1 MRPELALQRLPGE
14 AADFGL
20 GLAPAAGAAADEV
33 AVDPVALD
41 EVFEHAGEEGDV
53 AAGVD
58 LEVVVGDLGAEQGAL
73 GDRGNP
79 VAVQPRL
86 LIGIDDEDLGSGFFG
101 VVQILG
107 GHRLIVGQV
116 GADQNDQVGAD
127 PVRVGAGGG
136 GTADGGAEAGGAGRV
151 ADAGA
156 GIDMIG
162 AEEARDFLVGVVGFV
177 GEAARGHIPGQAL
190 GIDFAQG
197 GGDASDGFIPGDD
210 AEAFVALGAHH
221 RRRQASHLAQLP
233 LGESAQSGGILEQ
246 VRVHGGHGVE
256 PQQLQTHGAEVNAL
270 HRPVVHAAGAQR
282 AAVATAIAQDAK
294 GVAQAVAVLPD
305 RIQNVSVI
313 VGVLLVE
320 TVGYEAD
327 PVPLVDLL
335 GPVFGK
341 LCHRGLL
348 PHDVVLVAGFPCV
361 AANWRMS
368 RAKWFP
374 TD

>member
-1 MRPELALQRLPGE
+1 MSERVRPGAALQRLPGE
-14 AADFGL
+14 AAHLGL
-20 GLAPAAGAAADEV
+20 GIAPAAGAAGNKV
-33 AVDPVALD
+33 AVEPVALD
-41 EVFEHAGEEGDV
+41 QVFEHAGEKRDV
-53 AAGVD
+53 APGVN
-58 LEVVVGDLGAEQGAL
+58 LEVIVGDLGAEQRAL

-86 LIGIDDEDLGSGFFG
+86 LIGINDEDLGSGLFG

-107 GHRLIVGQV
+107 SHRLIVGQV
-116 GADQNDQVGAD
+116 GADQHHQVSAD
-127 PVRVGAGGG
+127 PVGVGAGGG
-136 GTADGGAEAGGAGRV
+136 GTAHGGTEAGGAGRV

-162 AEEARDFLVGVVGFV
+162 AEEARDLLVRIIGFV
-177 GEAARGHIPGQAL
+177 GKAARGHIPGQAL

-197 GGDASDGFIPGDD
+197 GGHTPDGFVPGDD
-210 AEAFVALGAHH
+210 AKALVALGAHH
-221 RRRQASHLAQLP
+221 RRRQAAHLSQLS
-233 LGESAQSGGILEQ
+233 LGESMQSAGILEQ

-256 PQQLQTHGAEVNAL
+256 PQQLQAHGAEVNAL

-313 VGVLLVE
+313 VRVLLVE
-320 TVGYEAD
+320 AVGYEAD
-327 PVPLVDLL
+327 PVPLVEFL

-348 PHDVVLVAGFPCV
+348 PHDVVLVAGSPV
-361 AANWRMS
+361 L
-368 RAKWFP
+368 P
-374 TD
+374 PELEDG